1 MPATNNE
8 LGSAVLHQ
16 PGKPAECYLKY
27 SSHGTDEEALTAELR
42 EAIQGATDQLPQ
54 EPSPLRTIQSCLPST
69 MRKPSTGPRYM

>member
-27 SSHGTDEEALTAELR
+27 SSHGTDEEALPAELHPGR
-42 EAIQGATDQLPQ
+42 HRSAATGAVTSKDNP
-54 EPSPLRTIQSCLPST
+54 ELPSEHNE
-69 MRKPSTGPRYM
+69 KAVYGAPV